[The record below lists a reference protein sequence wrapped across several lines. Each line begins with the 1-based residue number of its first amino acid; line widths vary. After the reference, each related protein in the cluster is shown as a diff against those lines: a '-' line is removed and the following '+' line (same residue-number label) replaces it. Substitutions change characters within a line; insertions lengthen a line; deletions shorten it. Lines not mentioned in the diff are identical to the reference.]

1 MSAANTSGSYAP
13 VYKVGGILL
22 RGLDGDAP
30 EVLIT
35 QPRPK
40 PETPHDIPPMGLP
53 RGTRQYWK
61 RDGAL
66 GKTWYDA
73 RNAETALANAKNLE
87 PLTSTLQSEVHEEAG
102 MRPEW
107 LRQQPGFELGTKE
120 FKSSTKAPYLV
131 QWYVIMPNEAT
142 QQKMLT
148 EPLKDAVKTEWVSVP
163 ELKRRTMLTRGKQDC
178 VNPTYLPIVEEAIAQ
193 MKANALPRVTQIP
206 RLPQSASKAQSVHRV
221 GVS

>member
-1 MSAANTSGSYAP
+1 MNAAKSSSAERP
-13 VYKVGGILL
+13 VYKAGGVIL

-40 PETPHDIPPMGLP
+40 PETPHDIPSMGLP
-53 RGTRQYWK
+53 RGTRKYWK
-61 RDGAL
+61 RDGTL

-102 MRPEW
+102 MQPEW
-107 LRQQPGFELGTKE
+107 LRQQPVFELGTKE

-142 QQKMLT
+142 QQKMLG

-163 ELKRRTMLTRGKQDC
+163 ELKRRTMLTRGEQDY
-178 VNPTYLPIVEEAIAQ
+178 VNPAYVPIVEAAIAK
-193 MKANALPRVTQIP
+193 MKANALPCVTSIP
-206 RLPQSASKAQSVHRV
+206 PLP
-221 GVS
+221 

>member
-1 MSAANTSGSYAP
+1 MNAAKSSSADTP
-13 VYKVGGILL
+13 VYKAGGVIL

-40 PETPHDIPPMGLP
+40 PETPHDIPSMGLP
-53 RGTRQYWK
+53 RGTRKYWK
-61 RDGAL
+61 RDGTL

-107 LRQQPGFELGTKE
+107 LRQQPVFELGTKE

-142 QQKMLT
+142 QKKMEK
-148 EPLKDAVKTEWVSVP
+148 EPLKDAEKTQWVSVP

-178 VNPTYLPIVEEAIAQ
+178 VNPAYVPIVEEAIAQ
-193 MKANALPRVTQIP
+193 MKANALPRVTSIP
-206 RLPQSASKAQSVHRV
+206 PLP
-221 GVS
+221 